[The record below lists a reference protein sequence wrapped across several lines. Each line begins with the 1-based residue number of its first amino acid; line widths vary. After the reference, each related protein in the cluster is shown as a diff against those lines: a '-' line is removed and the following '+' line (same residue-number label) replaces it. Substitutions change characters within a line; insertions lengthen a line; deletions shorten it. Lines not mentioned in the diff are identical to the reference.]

1 MLFRSVLSMIR
12 PAYDLVEE
20 KKAGISVDNDPDI
33 VADAIIK
40 LKELDKREYQEY
52 CRNARRVAEEYD
64 YKNLVQVLIDKIEGV

>member
-1 MLFRSVLSMIR
+1 MIR